1 MKLTY
6 FILGGCPYC
15 RQADNWL
22 KELRAENPDFA
33 AIEIETIDEGRQ
45 HALAKSYDYY
55 FVPTFYL
62 GREKL
67 HEGAATKAKIKAVLE
82 RAAAS
87 DKKSVPKL

>member
-33 AIEIETIDEGRQ
+33 AVEIETIDEGRQ
-45 HALAKSYDYY
+45 RSLADSYNYY
-55 FVPTFYL
+55 FVPTFFL
-62 GREKL
+62 GHEKL
-67 HEGAATKAKIKAVLE
+67 HEGTASKAKIKAVLE
-82 RAAAS
+82 RAAAA
-87 DKKSVPKL
+87 KK

>member
-6 FILGGCPYC
+6 FVLGGCPYC

-33 AIEIETIDEGRQ
+33 AVEIETIDEGRQ
-45 HALAKSYDYY
+45 PVLADSYDYY
-55 FVPTFYL
+55 YVPTFYL

-82 RAAAS
+82 RAAAAE
-87 DKKSVPKL
+87 KTIVPML